1 MNASNLILKLLTS
14 MPRIKPWYIAEKNV
28 HIKVK
33 WVNEVTEI
41 MAEHIK
47 KCSFLKT
54 GRQTD
59 IA

>member
-1 MNASNLILKLLTS
+1 